1 MVTSRDKEAEETGNS
16 FYMIGFDQRLPK
28 FLGSQLPWDFSK
40 YFHGAK

>member
-1 MVTSRDKEAEETGNS
+1 MVTSRDKEAEETGNR

-28 FLGSQLPWDFSK
+28 FLGSQLPWDLSK